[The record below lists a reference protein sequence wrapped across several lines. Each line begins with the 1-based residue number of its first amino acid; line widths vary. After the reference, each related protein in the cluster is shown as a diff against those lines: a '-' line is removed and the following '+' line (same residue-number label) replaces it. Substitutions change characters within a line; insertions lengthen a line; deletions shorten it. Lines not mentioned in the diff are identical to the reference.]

1 MVWFKFFGCWFFL
14 DLKGI
19 DDLLT
24 RYQEQWESDY
34 KKEFSLKP
42 HIGRINSIFG
52 NANSVEEIV
61 ENLKRDQSEW
71 SKTQL
76 DTLFKMSPTSLK
88 VTFKANQEGA
98 KMTLPDNLK
107 MEFRITYRMLENH
120 DFYEG
125 VRARKFLI

>member
-1 MVWFKFFGCWFFL
+1 M
-14 DLKGI
+14 
-19 DDLLT
+19 
-24 RYQEQWESDY
+24 
-34 KKEFSLKP
+34 
-42 HIGRINSIFG
+42 
-52 NANSVEEIV
+52 
-61 ENLKRDQSEW
+61 
-71 SKTQL
+71 